1 MVKSVQASVTVAAY
15 ERLRTTL
22 ERERQTAE
30 ELQQTV
36 LDAREDDPAAAAPA
50 TGGRGKVIDLLA

>member
-1 MVKSVQASVTVAAY
+1 MVKSVQASVSAAAY

-30 ELQQTV
+30 ELQQAAE
-36 LDAREDDPAAAAPA
+36 DAREGDGDARAPA
-50 TGGRGKVIDLLA
+50 TGGRGKVIDVVA